1 MCVIALLLIVVHRV
15 RCQFRC
21 WCPAVTYG
29 GPKIHPIDKSLHR
42 VSIRTLLEASATGH
56 HLWTIQT
63 IVENVYVWLVG
74 PRRRVSER

>member
-1 MCVIALLLIVVHRV
+1 MCGVNVGVGVLQLHMVG
-15 RCQFRC
+15 Q
-21 WCPAVTYG
+21 
-29 GPKIHPIDKSLHR
+29 KIHPIDKSLHR

-74 PRRRVSER
+74 PRRRVPER